1 MNSIN
6 KLMNKKELIKEI
18 DKNLSRVCE
27 IKLKQIYEI
36 HKKQMFKDNT
46 AHLILS
52 FLVTIFFCF
61 MTSSFYPLL
70 ANINAF
76 FFIMAF
82 REDFFVSEIIQ
93 SKRRRQ
99 TSSKKH
105 YDFFMEDL
113 IKEKKEIK
121 KEEIKNESE
130 SIDFFLF
137 SLFFGAMFSNI
148 IFFSLPT
155 ILFELILK
163 RAGLEGETISIILN
177 SSAVGTLTLISFLFL
192 SFIFSLFSLYKNKKF
207 KQKYALKENEATEAI
222 RKKLRS
228 EELLFKMKETYKGD
242 EVRKLLMLKEEVRPL
257 KYVYLDS
264 LIDSKIEDELK
275 KENIYSIDSYIVK
288 NLQEETQ
295 IENF

>member
-1 MNSIN
+1 
-6 KLMNKKELIKEI
+6 MNKKELIEEI

-36 HKKQMFKDNT
+36 HKKQMLKDNIV
-46 AHLILS
+46 HLTLS
-52 FLVTIFFCF
+52 FFVTIGFCF
-61 MTSSFYPLL
+61 ITSSLYPLL
-70 ANINAF
+70 GNINVF

-82 REDFFVSEIIQ
+82 REDFFVSETIQ

-113 IKEKKEIK
+113 IKEKKDIK
-121 KEEIKNESE
+121 KDEIKNERVST
-130 SIDFFLF
+130 DFCVF
-137 SLFFGAMFSNI
+137 SMFFGAIFSNA
-148 IFFSLPT
+148 IFFLLPT
-155 ILFELILK
+155 LLFEFILK
-163 RAGLEGETISIILN
+163 RTGFEAEAISIILN
-177 SSAVGTLTLISFLFL
+177 SSEVKTLTLISFLFL
-192 SFIFSLFSLYKNKKF
+192 SFIFSLFALYKNKKF
-207 KQKYALKENEATEAI
+207 KQKYVLKENEATEAI
-222 RKKLRS
+222 REKLRS

-242 EVRKLLMLKEEVRPL
+242 EVRKLLMLKEDVRPL

-275 KENIYSIDSYIVK
+275 KENIDSIDSYIVK

>member
-1 MNSIN
+1 
-6 KLMNKKELIKEI
+6 MNKKELIKEI

-36 HKKQMFKDNT
+36 HKEQMFKDNRF
-46 AHLILS
+46 HLILS
-52 FLVTIFFCF
+52 FFVTIAFCF
-61 MTSSFYPLL
+61 ITSSFYPLL
-70 ANINAF
+70 GNINAF
-76 FFIMAF
+76 FFVMAF

-121 KEEIKNESE
+121 KDEINNESV
-130 SIDFFLF
+130 SVDFCIF
-137 SLFFGAMFSNI
+137 SLFFGTIFSNT
-148 IFFSLPT
+148 IFFLLPT
-155 ILFELILK
+155 LLFEFILK
-163 RAGLEGETISIILN
+163 RAGFEAETISIILN
-177 SSAVGTLTLISFLFL
+177 SSAVETLTLISFLFL
-192 SFIFSLFSLYKNKKF
+192 SFIFSLFALYKNKKF
-207 KQKYALKENEATEAI
+207 KQKYVLKENEETEAI
-222 RKKLRS
+222 REKLRS

-242 EVRKLLMLKEEVRPL
+242 EVRKLLILKEEVRPL

-275 KENIYSIDSYIVK
+275 KENIDSIDSYIVK